1 MKLTR
6 IIAAAIVLCLATL
19 LCWGLVGCNALD
31 TKATYGLYTYDD
43 NSNQF
48 VYLGCN
54 LNFTADAKGYE
65 MAYDN
70 GVHIFGQVDKT
81 DMGYYLH
88 CDAEAFLQCA
98 TLDEDMKEILADL
111 DDEVRAR
118 LTQGVKLEQQMF
130 SFDRHVFSSST
141 VDLIRKITVDDPRP
155 NYSSIEG
162 LYESAADTDNVY
174 RFDNGLVYGPSYDK
188 DGHVV
193 KDKDGNVVLSDTA
206 NAQYVMDRGFVVLT
220 RIDKD
225 GHPIYTDGVLQQTAY
240 LFATLSFPK
249 NMADLPWTDDNYS
262 IELKQYSEHI
272 AGKSVGVMTKTF
284 YSKTRP
290 VLG

>member
-1 MKLTR
+1 MKPTR
-6 IIAAAIVLCLATL
+6 IIAATVVLCLATL
-19 LCWGLVGCNALD
+19 LCLGLTGCNGLD
-31 TKATYGLYTYDD
+31 THATYGLYTYDD
-43 NSNQF
+43 NSHQF

-65 MAYDN
+65 MTYDN
-70 GVHIFGQVDKT
+70 GVHIMGQVDKT
-81 DMGYYLH
+81 PMGYYMH

-111 DDEVRAR
+111 DDDVLAR
-118 LTQGVKLEQQMF
+118 LTQGVKLEQQLF

-174 RFDNGLVYGPSYDK
+174 RFDNGLVYGPSYDS
-188 DGHVV
+188 DGKVV
-193 KDKDGNVVLSDTA
+193 KDKDGNVILAETP

-220 RIDKD
+220 RIDKE
-225 GHPIYTDGVLQQTAY
+225 GRPIYTDGVLQQTAY

-249 NMADLPWTDDNYS
+249 DISQLLWTDDNYS
-262 IELKQYSEHI
+262 IELKQYSEQI

-284 YSKTRP
+284 YSTTKP